1 MRSGYWGQ
9 WTICNNLQ
17 NAPTSTVQDG
27 RDMDNDQIART
38 GSQNPAP
45 RRKLHMIAATELALE
60 TAGVFKPQGRG

>member
-1 MRSGYWGQ
+1 
-9 WTICNNLQ
+9 
-17 NAPTSTVQDG
+17 
-27 RDMDNDQIART
+27 MDNDQIART